1 MLNITRFS
9 ILWWLTEFQICN
21 YTSCT
26 AEYHGHD
33 IIGLTELLRNSKMND
48 TTNRGKAME
57 ILSNP
62 IKYRNRLLL
71 DNGYP
76 INKSMAFSLL
86 RRLEVLYSF
95 NKSILYCS
103 NTHSTNLSYI
113 KTLCTLNFILDLGT
127 SN

>member
-1 MLNITRFS
+1 
-9 ILWWLTEFQICN
+9 
-21 YTSCT
+21 
-26 AEYHGHD
+26 
-33 IIGLTELLRNSKMND
+33 MND
-48 TTNRGKAME
+48 TTNRSKAME

-76 INKSMAFSLL
+76 INKSMAFSFLGGL
-86 RRLEVLYSF
+86 DVLYSF

-103 NTHSTNLSYI
+103 NTHLTNLSYI
-113 KTLCTLNFILDLGT
+113 KTLLTLNFILDLGT